1 MMKRLLVYAVVLA
14 ALAGYLTWR
23 AQPPRD
29 VVIQLAADGSVQLDR
44 SVIDPTELS
53 SALRA
58 RLPEQRQPTVR
69 VFVDERVPVP
79 TLIPVMD
86 AVRASGATDVRVATL
101 E

>member
-23 AQPPRD
+23 TRPPQD
-29 VVIQLAADGSVQLDR
+29 VVILIAADGSVQLDQ
-44 SVIDPTELS
+44 SLVDPAQLS
-53 SALRA
+53 SELRS
-58 RLPEQRQPTVR
+58 RLPAHRQPTVR

-79 TLIPVMD
+79 TLIPMMD
-86 AVRASGATDVRVATL
+86 AVRASGATDVHVATL

>member
-14 ALAGYLTWR
+14 ALAGYLSWR
-23 AQPPRD
+23 ARPPQD
-29 VVIQLAADGSVQLDR
+29 VLILVAADGSVQLDR
-44 SVIDPTELS
+44 SVVGAAELS
-53 SALRA
+53 SVLRA

-69 VFVDERVPVP
+69 VLVDERVPVP